1 MNFFKST
8 ILSLLIGLPLTLTAQ
23 EKSLKQTTISTSNEL
38 QAPKLVVGLVIDQ
51 MRWDYLFRYS
61 NRYAEGGF
69 KRLLNEGFACHN
81 TQIDYIPT
89 VTAAGHTGI
98 YTGSVPSLTGITGND
113 WIVQNTGKSV
123 YCTADSSVK
132 TVGSLSTAGQMSPR
146 NLWSTTI
153 TDELKLATNFRS
165 KIIGIALKDR
175 GAILPAG
182 HSANAAYWF
191 DDLSGN
197 WISSTYYMSTLP
209 NWVNDFNNQKIADK
223 YLRQDWQ
230 TLYPI
235 NTYSQSEADNNFHEG
250 MFKGETNP
258 VFPHLAPKDSGSGYG
273 DLRTSPWGNTLTLDF
288 AKKAISD
295 EHLGTTATTDF
306 LAVSL
311 SSTDYIGHQYGP
323 NSVEIE
329 DTYLRL
335 DKELASFLTYLD
347 TQIGK
352 NKYAIF
358 LTADHG
364 AAHNPG
370 FLTDHKIPAGLF
382 AGNDVLKDL
391 NAELKKEFAIEN
403 LILSLNNYQVNF
415 NNTVL
420 NNSNINRDNLKK
432 FCINYLQRQD
442 GVAYA
447 VDMEKISEA
456 SIPNSL
462 KQKIIN
468 GYNHE
473 RSGEIQIILKPGY
486 FQGYGK
492 TGTTHGTWNPYD
504 AHIPLIFMGWGIK
517 QGSTFKPTKMSDIAT
532 TLAALLHI
540 QAPNANIGEPI
551 EEVLKIQK

>member
-8 ILSLLIGLPLTLTAQ
+8 ILSLVFCLPLTLSAQ
-23 EKSLKQTTISTSNEL
+23 EKTIKKVSVTTSNEL
-38 QAPKLVVGLVIDQ
+38 QTPKLIVGLVIDQ
-51 MRWDYLFRYS
+51 MRWDYLFRYA
-61 NRYAEGGF
+61 NRYGNGGF
-69 KRLLNEGFACHN
+69 KRLLSQGFSCNN

-113 WIVQNTGKSV
+113 WINQTTGNPV

-132 TVGSLSTAGQMSPR
+132 TVGSSSAAGQMSPR

-153 TDELKLATNFRS
+153 TDELKLSTNFRS

-191 DDLSGN
+191 DDATGN
-197 WISSTYYMSTLP
+197 WITSTYYMNQLP
-209 NWVNDFNNQKIADK
+209 NWVNDFNNQKSAYK
-223 YLRQDWQ
+223 YIRQDWQ
-230 TLYPI
+230 TLYDI
-235 NTYSQSEADNNFHEG
+235 STYIQSEADDNTHEG
-250 MFKGETNP
+250 IFKGEQSP
-258 VFPHLAPKDSGSGYG
+258 VFPHLAPKDLGYG
-273 DLRTSPWGNTLTLDF
+273 ALRTSPWGNTLTLDF
-288 AKKAISD
+288 AKKAIL
-295 EHLGTTATTDF
+295 EERLGNTTITDF

-311 SSTDYIGHQYGP
+311 SSTDYIGHQFGP

-335 DKELASFLTYLD
+335 DKELANFLTFLD
-347 TQIGK
+347 TQMGK
-352 NKYAIF
+352 NNYTLF

-364 AAHNPG
+364 AAHNPA

-382 AGNDVLKDL
+382 AGSAILKEL
-391 NAELKKEFAIEN
+391 NTKLKKEFAIDN

-415 NNTVL
+415 NNIALEAST
-420 NNSNINRDNLKK
+420 IDKENLKK
-432 FCINYLQRQD
+432 FCINYLQKQD
-442 GVAYA
+442 GVSYA
-447 VDMEKISEA
+447 IDMEKISEA

-504 AHIPLIFMGWGIK
+504 THIPLIFMGWGIK
-517 QGSTFKPTKMSDIAT
+517 QGSTFNPTKMSDIAP
-532 TLAALLHI
+532 TLAALLQI

-551 EEVLKIQK
+551 EESFKVQK